1 MYYTRKEFLEYLN
14 LNKIAFL
21 EYRHKPLF
29 TVEASK
35 KLRGKIYGSHTKNLF
50 LKDKKK
56 NFFLLSAMEDK
67 KIDLK
72 KLKLVFE
79 TNNISFASNFHLK
92 EILGL
97 DPGSV
102 SPYGLINDNNK
113 VTKFYLDKDI
123 LSENTV
129 NFHPLTNNFTINL
142 TVNNFVN
149 FINKINV
156 KLHLIN
162 LEVYRLIN
170 NGKY

>member
-1 MYYTRKEFLEYLN
+1 MKEILIFTNGE
-14 LNKIAFL
+14 KIGDGIIKLPFIQ
-21 EYRHKPLF
+21 EIFRHFQNTKITWLAYGT
-29 TVEASK
+29 TVYST
-35 KLRGKIYGSHTKNLF
+35 S
-50 LKDKKK
+50 
-56 NFFLLSAMEDK
+56 
-67 KIDLK
+67 
-72 KLKLVFE
+72 
-79 TNNISFASNFHLK
+79 LK